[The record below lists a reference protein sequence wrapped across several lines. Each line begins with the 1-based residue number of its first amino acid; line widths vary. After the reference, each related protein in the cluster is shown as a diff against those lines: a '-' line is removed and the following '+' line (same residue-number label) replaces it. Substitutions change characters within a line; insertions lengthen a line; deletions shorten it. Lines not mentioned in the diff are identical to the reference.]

1 MIRVRPEWRKIF
13 EIQLMDLDARRCFNC
28 GTCTTL
34 CPLQLKELPRQIFRY
49 ALLGVEEKLRE
60 NREAVYACLL
70 CGLCEVNCPQGVR
83 ITEVIRL
90 LREYLAENDLRVRT

>member
-1 MIRVRPEWRKIF
+1 MIRLRPEWRRIF
-13 EIQLMDLDARRCFNC
+13 EARERDLDARRCFNC

-34 CPLQLKELPRQIFRY
+34 CPLGLKVLPREIFRY
-49 ALLGVEEKLRE
+49 ALLGAEEKLRE

-70 CGLCEVNCPQGVR
+70 CRLCEVNCPQGVK

-90 LREYLAENDLRVRT
+90 LRVYLAEEDLEVRP